1 MVKLKVKIDKSQL
14 KLIIGRKQKLLE
26 GNIKSVL
33 KKEAIPFLIGR
44 IMDGYD
50 SLADRANQLPEDPTN
65 PANWR
70 QDFKDMLFNDLQRT
84 FSVSGRNIRVNLGDK
99 DVLGYAEGE
108 TDPTDQTPLVWLVY
122 YIEGLAGDWA
132 FITPEIYDS
141 RKGSGSF
148 AKLESKGRFSAGF
161 LISKDDF
168 FDEGWQRFVA
178 FDTVRHPFS
187 GFSPLD
193 IFTEALN
200 EFRLRPFID
209 KAIKAA
215 SKGNKL

>member
-1 MVKLKVKIDKSQL
+1 MVTLKVKIDKSQL
-14 KLIIGRKQKLLE
+14 KRIIEKKRKLLQT
-26 GNIKSVL
+26 NIKSVL
-33 KKEAIPFLIGR
+33 KKEAIPFLISR
-44 IMDGYD
+44 IMDGFD

-70 QDFKDMLFNDLQRT
+70 QDFQEMLFNDLQRT
-84 FSVSGRNIRVNLGDK
+84 FTVSGKTIRINLGDK
-99 DVLGYAEGE
+99 KVLGYTEGE
-108 TDPTDQTPLVWLVY
+108 TDPTNQTPLVWLVY

-132 FITPEIYDS
+132 FITRETYDA
-141 RKGSGSF
+141 RKGSGAF
-148 AKLESKGRFSAGF
+148 AKLASQGRFGAGF
-161 LISKDDF
+161 LISKEDF

-178 FDTVRHPFS
+178 FDSVRHPFS

-215 SKGNKL
+215 AAGRKL